1 MNSGKKSRKQSGR
14 NMKKQK
20 DVTKREHVQRQW
32 RQSFSSVFSP
42 LCYRCSIF
50 RACVQLSDFCLPLM
64 ILRPFCIVQA
74 QLDNASVPTRTGAT
88 SQKHNATL
96 CIIMLHCYILLC
108 KFACELVQGL
118 TWTLDRCL
126 VFGESLRH
134 LETSFGNEMKRGALK
149 RTWTFRD
156 LWCLWRLGDM
166 MRDEILESVQLS
178 SSTSGTSGTPELWKK
193 PGNAKSVGSSS
204 FHGATSALPP
214 RESKRIQ
221 GHFQGKTKKCN
232 IDRSK

>member
-1 MNSGKKSRKQSGR
+1 MPRIRIYRLQ
-14 NMKKQK
+14 
-20 DVTKREHVQRQW
+20 TT
-32 RQSFSSVFSP
+32 SP
-42 LCYRCSIF
+42 RCI
-50 RACVQLSDFCLPLM
+50 QLPLDLCCKG
-64 ILRPFCIVQA
+64 IQTAVLLGGRGVDVGKWTLQ
-74 QLDNASVPTRTGAT
+74 
-88 SQKHNATL
+88 TL

-134 LETSFGNEMKRGALK
+134 LETRFGNEMKRGALK

-204 FHGATSALPP
+204 FHGTTSALPP